1 MSTAGGGCQNGTS
14 ALLDCRSPF
23 VELLPLR
30 RTTLLGTGY
39 VHLYGQSWLI
49 QLSSLPPSL
58 SLSIRLLSGSV
69 FDDGDDVDS
78 FEDKVII
85 PTAQCVSECVRWL
98 SMLCQDMY
106 TVID

>member
-1 MSTAGGGCQNGTS
+1 MEQVLSSTVDRLLLSCCRFDERHCWALGIYIYTAKAGS
-14 ALLDCRSPF
+14 FSY
-23 VELLPLR
+23 LP
-30 RTTLLGTGY
+30 
-39 VHLYGQSWLI
+39 
-49 QLSSLPPSL
+49 SLPP